1 VDSYGFPGG
10 TIPHAGIFPVSRF
23 PGRRALK
30 GLWARTTNLIIT
42 MRWKDWV
49 HVTKLDPD
57 KQLRP
62 GDIEA
67 IAASGTDALMLS
79 GTLNVTKENLADLR
93 KQIRISGLPLV
104 MEPAG
109 PEAVLM
115 DVDYVFVPSVMNT
128 TDVQWIVGKHR
139 AWVQMAK
146 GRIPWDR
153 IVPEAYIVLNPAS
166 SVGKVTK
173 AVCDIGPDEVA
184 AYATV
189 ADRYFHFPVVYLEY
203 SGVFGD
209 PAVVKAVSEAID
221 RSVLYY
227 GGGIN
232 SAEKAAQMAKYADTI
247 VVGNAVYDQ
256 GPAVL
261 KATVEAAQ

>member
-1 VDSYGFPGG
+1 M
-10 TIPHAGIFPVSRF
+10 
-23 PGRRALK
+23 K
-30 GLWARTTNLIIT
+30 
-42 MRWKDWV
+42 WKDWV

-57 KQLRP
+57 KQLRA

-79 GTLNVTKENLADLR
+79 GTLNVTQENLSALL
-93 KQIRISGLPLV
+93 KEVKAYNLPLV

-115 DVDYVFVPSVMNT
+115 QGIDYVFVPSVMNT
-128 TDVQWIVGKHR
+128 TDVTWIVGKHR
-139 AWVQMAK
+139 AWVQMSK
-146 GRIPWDR
+146 GKIPWEY
-153 IVPEAYIVLNPAS
+153 IIPEAYIVLNPAS

-173 AVCDIGPDEVA
+173 AICDLTPEDVA

-189 ADRYFHFPVVYLEY
+189 ADRYFHFPVVYIEY
-203 SGVFGD
+203 SGTFGN
-209 PAVVKAVSEAID
+209 PEVVKAASEA
-221 RSVLYY
+221 VENATLYY

-232 SAEKAAQMAKYADTI
+232 SAEKAAQMGKYADTI

-256 GPAVL
+256 GAGVL
-261 KATVEAAQ
+261 KATVDAVQ

>member
-1 VDSYGFPGG
+1 M
-10 TIPHAGIFPVSRF
+10 
-23 PGRRALK
+23 K
-30 GLWARTTNLIIT
+30 
-42 MRWKDWV
+42 WKDWV

-67 IAASGTDALMLS
+67 IVTSGTDALMLS
-79 GTLNVTKENLADLR
+79 GTLNVTKENLTELQ
-93 KQIRISGLPLV
+93 KQIKKYGLPLV

-128 TDVQWIVGKHR
+128 TDVQWIVGKHK
-139 AWVQMAK
+139 AWVQMQGGK
-146 GRIPWDR
+146 IPWDF
-153 IVPEAYIVLNPAS
+153 IVPEAYIVLNPNS

-173 AVCDIGPDEVA
+173 AVCNLKADEVA
-184 AYATV
+184 AYTTI
-189 ADRYFHFPVVYLEY
+189 ADHYFHFPIVYLEY
-203 SGVFGD
+203 SGMFGD
-209 PAVVKAVSEAID
+209 PAIVKAASEVID
-221 RSVLYY
+221 KSLLYY

-232 SAEKAAQMAKYADTI
+232 SAEKASQMSKYADTI

-256 GPAVL
+256 GAAVL
-261 KATVEAAQ
+261 KATVDAAQ